1 MRKTVLILLM
11 LCGLAATLPAQD
23 IRTLF
28 MEAPDSVL
36 PLLPRNARADCVDFA
51 DAKMVY
57 PVSNLLGGKSLLKE
71 LDENHLLLQSTA
83 SSTVEMKLL
92 PIDDSFVICVVNTVY
107 AEVADSRVAFF
118 DRNWKRIGTEQF
130 FTYPSIKDF
139 FVGTDNRL
147 LDYCD
152 MYLVSLKLNPADDTL
167 VAEYTMP
174 GYMND
179 NDAQKVLASLR
190 KLVYRWNGV
199 RFVME

>member
-1 MRKTVLILLM
+1 MRKAVLILFM
-11 LCGLAATLPAQD
+11 LCGLVATLSAQD

-57 PVSNLLGGKSLLKE
+57 PVSNLLGGTSLLKE
-71 LDENHLLLQSTA
+71 LNDSHLLLQSTA

-92 PIDDSFVICVVNTVY
+92 PAGDSFVICVVNTVF

-118 DRNWKRIGTEQF
+118 DHNWKRVETEQF
-130 FTYPSIKDF
+130 FTYPAIKDF
-139 FVGTDNRL
+139 FIGTDNRL
-147 LDYCD
+147 LDFCD
-152 MYLVSLKLNPADDTL
+152 MYLVSLKLESAENTL

-179 NDAQKVLASLR
+179 DDAQKVLASLK

>member
-36 PLLPRNARADCVDFA
+36 PLLPRNARADCVDFV

-92 PIDDSFVICVVNTVY
+92 PTGDSFVICVVNTVY

-118 DRNWKRIGTEQF
+118 DRNWKRIGTERF

-139 FVGTDNRL
+139 FVGTDNRI